1 MSKSLAQLLPKI
13 SRTAL
18 KGSTSK
24 QVVVWQNWSYIFGEI
39 APRIIPY
46 KITSTQSGTLI
57 VHADSMTALQIQ
69 YQEPQILERIS
80 QLAGP
85 GLITRI
91 KTIKGHTHTTTS
103 PRHPAMP
110 VTPPTPPAQTLDE
123 ALANLEKVLK

>member
-1 MSKSLAQLLPKI
+1 MSKTLAQLLPRI

-24 QVVVWQNWSYIFGEI
+24 QVVVWQNWSHIFGEI
-39 APRIIPY
+39 APRIIPH
-46 KITSTQSGTLI
+46 KITSTPNGTLI

-85 GLITRI
+85 GLIVRI
-91 KTIKGHTHTTTS
+91 KTIKGHVPSITPT
-103 PRHPAMP
+103 RKA
-110 VTPPTPPAQTLDE
+110 VATPPTPPAETLDE
-123 ALANLEKVLK
+123 ALANLGKVLK